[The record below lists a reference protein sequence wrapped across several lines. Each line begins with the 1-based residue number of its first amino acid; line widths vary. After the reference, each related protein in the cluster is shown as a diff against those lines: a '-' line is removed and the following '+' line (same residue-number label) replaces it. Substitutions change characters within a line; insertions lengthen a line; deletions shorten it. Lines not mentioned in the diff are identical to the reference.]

1 MPVTP
6 AGTRAVVVGVEEY
19 AAGGSWRL
27 DGPALDACRFVEWLI
42 GRGVPAGNISLLI
55 SPLPEN
61 EDAVARHGFDV
72 RPADYPTVRATLVDS
87 LRDSGSEF
95 LVLYW
100 GGHGV
105 VDGGDTRR
113 LFCADATT
121 ADKRNLDLTAL
132 LRSLRSSFYPR
143 HPRQA
148 ILIDACQNLV
158 EQLHLAHTLPAE
170 AFPVGAPRPSH
181 EQRVLLAASP
191 GETAVNVDG
200 RKTGLFSEVLRA
212 ELATAPAGTWPP
224 NLDALRDRIDLRFT
238 QLRAISKTRQVP
250 SYLWYRGAQ
259 GGAEVVFSAVPSV
272 APRSVSLAALGEL
285 TDALLSIDEFA
296 HEPSRWQI
304 IRLMPREIAS
314 AVSSVGPQ
322 RLQVIDLLKSC
333 DRFAFG
339 PSALVD
345 AIRTALP
352 DDYRRRKAE
361 EAIDRVWPATTG

>member
-1 MPVTP
+1 MAVRQT
-6 AGTRAVVVGVEEY
+6 GTRAVVVGVEEY
-19 AAGGSWRL
+19 AAGASWRL
-27 DGPALDACRFVEWLI
+27 DGPALDACRFAEWLI
-42 GRGVPAGNISLLI
+42 GRGVPAGNVSLLV
-55 SPLPEN
+55 SPLRDN
-61 EDAVARHGFDV
+61 EEAVVRYGFDV
-72 RPADYPTVRATLVDS
+72 QPADHATVRATLLDGLHDS
-87 LRDSGSEF
+87 RSDF
-95 LVLYW
+95 LILYW

-113 LFCADATT
+113 LFCADASI

-132 LRSLRSSFYPR
+132 LNSLRSSFYPH

-170 AFPVGAPRPSH
+170 VFPLGNPSPSC

-191 GETAVNVDG
+191 GEVAVNIDG

-212 ELATAPAGTWPP
+212 ELSTAPVDTWPP
-224 NLDALRDRIDLRFT
+224 DLHALRDRIDQRFT
-238 QLRAISKTRQVP
+238 ELRAIGKTRQVP

-259 GGAEVVFSAVPSV
+259 GETEVVFSPTRSV
-272 APRSVSLAALGEL
+272 APRPVSLAALGEL
-285 TDALLSIDEFA
+285 TDVLLTIDEFA

-314 AVSSVGPQ
+314 AVSSVGTQ
-322 RLQVIDLLKSC
+322 RLQVIDLLRSC
-333 DRFAFG
+333 ERFASG

-352 DDYRRRKAE
+352 DDFERRKAE

>member
-6 AGTRAVVVGVEEY
+6 ADTRAVVVGVEEY
-19 AAGGSWRL
+19 AAGAPWRL

-42 GRGVPAGNISLLI
+42 GSGVPAGNVSLLV
-55 SPLPEN
+55 SPLAEN
-61 EDAVARHGFDV
+61 EDAVARYEFDV
-72 RPADYPTVRATLVDS
+72 RPADHATIRATLLGG
-87 LRDSGSEF
+87 LRGSGSDF

-113 LFCADATT
+113 LFCADATI
-121 ADKRNLDLTAL
+121 ADKRNIDLTAL
-132 LRSLRSSFYPR
+132 LHSLRSSFYQH

-158 EQLHLAHTLPAE
+158 EQLHLVHTLPAE
-170 AFPVGAPRPSH
+170 VFPLGSPRPSC
-181 EQRVLLAASP
+181 EQRVLLAASI
-191 GETAVNVDG
+191 GEVAVNIDG

-212 ELATAPAGTWPP
+212 ELATAPVGTWPP
-224 NLDALRDRIDLRFT
+224 DLDALRDRIDRRFT
-238 QLRAISKTRQVP
+238 ELRAIGKTRQVP

-259 GGAEVVFSAVPSV
+259 GGADVIFSPVPSA
-272 APRSVSLAALGEL
+272 APRRVSLTALGEL
-285 TDALLSIDEFA
+285 TDVLLAIDEFA

-304 IRLMPREIAS
+304 IRLMPREIVA
-314 AVSSVGPQ
+314 AVSNTGSQ
-322 RLQVIDLLKSC
+322 RLQVIDLLRSC
-333 DRFAFG
+333 ERFAAG

-352 DDYRRRKAE
+352 DDSGRRKAE
-361 EAIDRVWPATTG
+361 EAIERVWPATTG

>member
-6 AGTRAVVVGVEEY
+6 TGTRAVVVGVEEY
-19 AAGGSWRL
+19 AVGASWRL

-42 GRGVPAGNISLLI
+42 GRGVPAGNVSLLV
-55 SPLPEN
+55 SPLVEN

-72 RPADYPTVRATLVDS
+72 RPADYATVRATLLDG
-87 LRDSGSEF
+87 LRGSRSDF

-113 LFCADATT
+113 LFCADATI

-132 LRSLRSSFYPR
+132 LNSLRSSFYPH

-148 ILIDACQNLV
+148 ILVDACQNLV
-158 EQLHLAHTLPAE
+158 EQLHLVHTLPAE
-170 AFPVGAPRPSH
+170 AFPLGSPSPSC
-181 EQRVLLAASP
+181 EQRVLLAASL
-191 GETAVNVDG
+191 GEVAINIDG

-212 ELATAPAGTWPP
+212 ELATVPVSTWPP
-224 NLDALRDRIDLRFT
+224 DLDVLRDRVDQRFT
-238 QLRAISKTRQVP
+238 KLRAIGKTRQVP

-259 GGAEVVFSAVPSV
+259 GGAEVVFSPTPS
-272 APRSVSLAALGEL
+272 AAARSVSLTALGEL
-285 TDALLSIDEFA
+285 TDVLLSIDEFA

-314 AVSSVGPQ
+314 AVSSAGTQ
-322 RLQVIDLLKSC
+322 RLQVIDLLRSC
-333 DRFAFG
+333 ERFASG

-352 DDYRRRKAE
+352 DDTQRQKAE
-361 EAIDRVWPATTG
+361 EAINRVWPMTTG

>member
-19 AAGGSWRL
+19 AAGASWRL

-42 GRGVPAGNISLLI
+42 GRGVPAGNVSLLV
-55 SPLPEN
+55 SPLTEN
-61 EDAVARHGFDV
+61 ENAVARHGFDV
-72 RPADYPTVRATLVDS
+72 LPADYATVRATLLDG
-87 LRDSGSEF
+87 LRGSRSEF
-95 LVLYW
+95 LLLYW

-105 VDGGDTRR
+105 IDGGDTRR

-121 ADKRNLDLTAL
+121 ADKRNLDLTSL
-132 LRSLRSSFYPR
+132 LNSLRSSLYPH
-143 HPRQA
+143 HPRQV

-170 AFPVGAPRPSH
+170 VFPLGSPRVSC
-181 EQRVLLAASP
+181 EQRALLAASP
-191 GETAVNVDG
+191 GEVAVNIDG

-212 ELATAPAGTWPP
+212 ELATAPVDTWPP
-224 NLDALRDRIDLRFT
+224 DLDALRDRVDQRFT
-238 QLRAISKTRQVP
+238 KLRAIGKTRQVP
-250 SYLWYRGAQ
+250 GYLWYRGAQ
-259 GGAEVVFSAVPSV
+259 GRTEVVFSPIPSA

-285 TDALLSIDEFA
+285 TDVLLSIDEFA

-314 AVSSVGPQ
+314 AVSSVGTQ
-322 RLQVIDLLKSC
+322 RLQVIDLLRSC
-333 DRFAFG
+333 DRFASG

-345 AIRTALP
+345 AIRIALP
-352 DDYRRRKAE
+352 DDSRRRQFE
-361 EAIDRVWPATTG
+361 QAIDRVWPGATG

>member
-19 AAGGSWRL
+19 SAGSSWRL

-42 GRGVPAGNISLLI
+42 SRGVPAGNVSFLV
-55 SPLPEN
+55 SPLTEN
-61 EDAVARHGFDV
+61 RDAVARHGFNAQ
-72 RPADYPTVRATLVDS
+72 PADYATVRATLVDS
-87 LRDSGSEF
+87 LRSSGSEF

-113 LFCADATT
+113 LFCADATN
-121 ADKRNLDLTAL
+121 ADKRNVDLSAL
-132 LRSLRSSFYPR
+132 LVSLRTNFYPH
-143 HPRQA
+143 HPRQMV
-148 ILIDACQNLV
+148 LIDACQNLV

-170 AFPVGAPRPSH
+170 VFPLGSPRLSC

-191 GETAVNVDG
+191 GEAAVNLDG

-212 ELATAPAGTWPP
+212 ELATAPTGTWPP
-224 NLDALRDRIDLRFT
+224 DLDALRDRIGQRFT
-238 QLRAISKTRQVP
+238 QLRAIGKTRQVP
-250 SYLWYRGAQ
+250 SFLWYRGAQ
-259 GGAEVVFSAVPSV
+259 GRTEVFFSPIPSV
-272 APRSVSLAALGEL
+272 APRSVPVAALGEL
-285 TDALLSIDEFA
+285 TDALLSIDEFV

-314 AVSSVGPQ
+314 AVSSAGPQ

-333 DRFAFG
+333 DRFASG

-352 DDYRRRKAE
+352 DDSRRRRAE
-361 EAIDRVWPATTG
+361 EAIERVWPGTTG